1 MTENNQLE
9 APQEAKEIEVIEKDN
24 RICRFCGEIK
34 TESHHCSGKK
44 AFQFGYNKA
53 IEDYA
58 KGEK

>member
-1 MTENNQLE
+1 MTDLE
-9 APQEAKEIEVIEKDN
+9 VEKDT

>member
-1 MTENNQLE
+1 MN
-9 APQEAKEIEVIEKDN
+9 EIETQEDTKEAQPIEKDN

-34 TESHHCSGKK
+34 TSSHHCSGKK
-44 AFQFGYNKA
+44 AFEFGRKTA